1 MYDAN
6 NPDIGTKKSVN
17 SVRRNNYKQNE
28 KKLRTFFI
36 LYFLIVILY
45 GLTLSSMQAVCT
57 NIITTPEVYVK
68 ITLVVGLFNFS
79 VKTITFKI
87 LMYTMKKYQNF
98 VYSKNFKSWVIFFC
112 LDLMSYAMSVWI
124 YTYSREVEYINQVTL
139 YFYMLNAP

>member
-124 YTYSREVEYINQVTL
+124 YTYSREVEYIN
-139 YFYMLNAP
+139 

>member
-1 MYDAN
+1 LYDAN

-124 YTYSREVEYINQVTL
+124 YTYSREVEYIN
-139 YFYMLNAP
+139 